1 MCAAMINFTIFDG
14 FQFHLELCSRI
25 NVSKIVGDDPW
36 APRNSIG
43 TFVDR
48 LLLTDAGLLGYIHG
62 CILTKC
68 LNPNLLFVESVNL
81 SDIWYW
87 YICYKWNTFGEIGV
101 SKYTKP
107 KERLRFESG
116 FLKVNQWSLF
126 RCLLFWHFIDSTW
139 RSISFMPGHV

>member
-1 MCAAMINFTIFDG
+1 MFEDKRFKNCW
-14 FQFHLELCSRI
+14 RR
-25 NVSKIVGDDPW
+25 PW

-81 SDIWYW
+81 SGIWYW

-126 RCLLFWHFIDSTW
+126 RCLLFWHFFDSTW
-139 RSISFMPGHV
+139 RSIFMYARSCLDPGKSCVQHDLTQWLS